1 MPYRQN
7 CPGFGKDLEIIIIKC
22 PACNTDVE
30 FFSDELARRCPECK
44 KEILKDKA
52 PSCID
57 WCKSARQCVGEK
69 LWKEL
74 GYDKLK
80 KEKDKDENKNNKK

>member
-7 CPGFGKDLEIIIIKC
+7 CPGFGKKLDIIIIKC
-22 PACNTDVE
+22 PVCDTDVE
-30 FFSDELARRCPECK
+30 FFSDELSRRCPACK
-44 KEILKDKA
+44 KDILKDKS
-52 PSCID
+52 PSCVD

-69 LWKEL
+69 LWKDL

-80 KEKDKDENKNNKK
+80 K